1 MTDLCPEIFR
11 KRLVVEG
18 LYGIEPPDAAF
29 IKRFLLGLSRELQM
43 RPLTPVLVFSPDHH
57 SELHHGIAGFLP
69 WLESGCSLYT
79 WSDKRFFSLEVFSC
93 KTFESEGCVRYAR
106 LHFQAEQVAFRIA

>member
-1 MTDLCPEIFR
+1 VTALCSEIFR

-29 IKRFLLGLSRELQM
+29 IESFLLGLSRGLQM

-57 SELHHGIAGFLP
+57 SELHHGIAGFIP
-69 WLESGCSLYT
+69 WVESGCSLYT
-79 WSDKRFFSLEVFSC
+79 WSDKCFFSLEVFSC
-93 KTFESEGCVRYAR
+93 KDFDPEACVAYAR
-106 LHFQAEQVAFRIA
+106 LHFQAAQVAFRTI